1 MTAPDTKPTTEQIRF
16 DLTND
21 EIAGIS
27 RKREGIAQDRERLDE
42 GFTSLKLDYKAKAE
56 RLDLEA
62 SELSRKIREGFEM
75 RETRCE
81 ISFNNPE
88 RGFKTIRRLDNGGVI
103 RVEAMTA
110 LDVEQRELP
119 IETKAKPEGRDLF
132 AIIAEAKSVF
142 PDDDKL
148 VPLFKEIIAV
158 YPSQYEDTPEGY
170 RAFELDIKDCV
181 DVDIQ
186 KAATVA
192 DPHLTKHN
200 ERTGT
205 LSQTEGGDNA
215 GVTNVGDKMTPV
227 IIATPAV
234 RVPLCLEKFGSDW
247 KKAWKEFKKSA
258 KASGWSAAQI
268 SEIDNLIA
276 PINNREVVE
285 QKDLSGTAFAVLTPH
300 VCAETEVAK

>member
-1 MTAPDTKPTTEQIRF
+1 MQAPDTKPTTEQIRF

-81 ISFNNPE
+81 ISFNDPE

-119 IETKAKPEGRDLF
+119 IETEAKPNGRDLI

-205 LSQTEGGDNA
+205 LSQTPGADNA
-215 GVTNVGDKMTPV
+215 GETSVGAALDKTA
-227 IIATPAV
+227 ISTPAV
-234 RVPLCLEKFGSDW
+234 LVPLNLEKFGSDYIKAGQEFTKVA
-247 KKAWKEFKKSA
+247 KKI
-258 KASGWSAAQI
+258 GWSQTQI
-268 SEIDNLIA
+268 SLIRDELSKVRD
-276 PINNREVVE
+276 RERKE

-300 VCAETEVAK
+300 VCAETEGK